1 MLSLHWC
8 VVMAPRVEKDDD
20 LREIALANVP
30 NCGLGYYDKN
40 SKLVLVTDVN
50 LQPIGT

>member
-1 MLSLHWC
+1 
-8 VVMAPRVEKDDD
+8 MAPRVDRDDD

-30 NCGLGYYDKN
+30 NRGLGYYDKN

-50 LQPIGT
+50 LQLIGT